1 MEVHNM
7 SEFLWVLFQVVLV
20 PAVPVLLKILY
31 NFVVAYTAEKSE
43 KIESEKVRGYVND
56 AVKAVMTAVT
66 STFQT
71 YVDSLKKQGKFDEEA
86 QKIAFNTA
94 RDTALLMLTQDM
106 RDAVTTVY
114 GDFDTWLSKTIEQLV
129 LANKEGNTDAVVLA
143 LTA

>member
-1 MEVHNM
+1 MEVHTI
-7 SEFLWVLFQVVLV
+7 SEFLWILFQVVLV

-31 NFVVAYTAEKSE
+31 NFVVAYTVEKSE
-43 KIESEKVRGYVND
+43 KIENEKVRGYVND